1 MEALKR
7 ALIGL
12 FLLLVVVVIGALGF
26 WYLEGLTLLEAFYM
40 TITTIT
46 TVGYGDITPQTF
58 QGRIF
63 TIGLILAG
71 VGVALYVLT
80 GIIGSVLE
88 GRLREAFGITK
99 VRRNVAKM
107 KNHKIICGGGRTGSV
122 VADEFSA
129 EGVDFVI
136 IEKNAERVKELRK
149 REMLVVEG
157 DSTTEET
164 LKEAGVERAS
174 GLVSTLPVDADNLFL
189 SITAKGMNADL
200 DIVTRASSKKA
211 EKMLY
216 TTGVKKVVMI
226 EELGGH
232 RLARSLTKPE
242 IVAFIDSATKKG
254 DASLES
260 FTVEKGAKIANRKVK
275 TLRFKEKMGM
285 SIVAIIRN
293 GGVIANVGPED
304 EILEGDTVVVIG
316 KRELLERLEEMDFF

>member
-1 MEALKR
+1 
-7 ALIGL
+7 
-12 FLLLVVVVIGALGF
+12 VVAIGALGF
-26 WYLEGLTLLEAFYM
+26 WYFEGLTLLEAFYM

-58 QGRIF
+58 RGKIF
-63 TIGLILAG
+63 TIGLIITG

-99 VRRNVAKM
+99 VRRSVAKM
-107 KNHKIICGGGRTGSV
+107 KNHKIICGGGRTGIV
-122 VADEFSA
+122 IADEFKG
-129 EGVDFVI
+129 EGVDFVV
-136 IEKNAERVKELRK
+136 IENNSEQVKELRK
-149 REMLVVEG
+149 RGIPVVEG
-157 DSTTEET
+157 DATAEET

-174 GLVSTLPVDADNLFL
+174 GLVSTIPTDADNLFL
-189 SITAKGMNADL
+189 SITAKGMNANL
-200 DIVTRASSKKA
+200 DIVTRASSEKA
-211 EKMLY
+211 AKMLY
-216 TTGVKKVVMI
+216 KTGVKKVVMI
-226 EELGGH
+226 EEIGGR

-242 IVAFIDSATKKG
+242 IVAFIDSATKTG

-275 TLRFKEKMGM
+275 TLRFKERIGA

-293 GGVIANVGPED
+293 GNVIASVGPED

-316 KRELLERLEEMDFF
+316 KKELLEKLEEMDFF

>member
-1 MEALKR
+1 
-7 ALIGL
+7 
-12 FLLLVVVVIGALGF
+12 VVVAIGALGF
-26 WYLEGLTLLEAFYM
+26 WYFEGLTLLDAFYM

-58 QGRIF
+58 RGKIF
-63 TIGLILAG
+63 TIGLIITG

-99 VRRNVAKM
+99 VRRSVAKM
-107 KNHKIICGGGRTGSV
+107 KNHKIICGGGRTGIV
-122 VADEFSA
+122 IADEFKG
-129 EGVDFVI
+129 EGVDFVV
-136 IEKNAERVKELRK
+136 IENNSEQVKELRK
-149 REMLVVEG
+149 RGIPVVEG
-157 DSTTEET
+157 DATAEET

-174 GLVSTLPVDADNLFL
+174 GLVSTIPIDADNLFL
-189 SITAKGMNADL
+189 SITAKGMNANL
-200 DIVTRASSKKA
+200 DIVTRASSEKA
-211 EKMLY
+211 AKMLY

-226 EELGGH
+226 EEIGGR

-242 IVAFIDSATKKG
+242 IVAFMDFATKTG
-254 DASLES
+254 ESSLES

-293 GGVIANVGPED
+293 GNVIASVGPED
-304 EILEGDTVVVIG
+304 EILEGDTVVFIG
-316 KRELLERLEEMDFF
+316 KKELLEKFEEMDLF

>member
-1 MEALKR
+1 MYILKFGTMEVLRR
-7 ALIGL
+7 ALIGF

-26 WYLEGLTLLEAFYM
+26 WYFEGLTLLEAFYM
-40 TITTIT
+40 TVTTIT
-46 TVGYGDITPQTF
+46 TVGYGDIVPQTF
-58 QGRIF
+58 HGRIF

-71 VGVALYVLT
+71 VGLALYVLT

-88 GRLREAFGITK
+88 GRLREAFGITRVK
-99 VRRNVAKM
+99 RNVAKM

-136 IEKNAERVKELRK
+136 IENNAERVKELRK
-149 REMLVVEG
+149 REILVVEG
-157 DSTTEET
+157 DATTEET

-174 GLVSTLPVDADNLFL
+174 GLVSTLPEDADNLFL
-189 SITAKGMNADL
+189 SITAKGLNKEL
-200 DIVTRASSKKA
+200 DIVTRASSEKA

-242 IVAFIDSATKKG
+242 IVAFIDSATKTGTTTIEIPIVIPSRKRAPSSIG
-254 DASLES
+254 TE
-260 FTVEKGAKIANRKVK
+260 VAKALNMAK
-275 TLRFKEKMGM
+275 
-285 SIVAIIRN
+285 S
-293 GGVIANVGPED
+293 P
-304 EILEGDTVVVIG
+304 
-316 KRELLERLEEMDFF
+316 